1 MGNNSCSFF
10 FYPLCKFIK
19 RRKKMEAII
28 TGVGLVLIGL
38 FGILVKLF
46 PKETR
51 NRLREQLD
59 NVDGE

>member
-1 MGNNSCSFF
+1 
-10 FYPLCKFIK
+10 
-19 RRKKMEAII
+19 MEAII